1 MERTYLELASAI
13 VKTAP
18 MTRITRI
25 FPILAAWLLMLMLS
39 LPAQAQLEID
49 ITKGNLDPVQIAV
62 PNFLATTQSERDL
75 GQQVAEVIRADLER
89 SGLFKAL
96 DPASFLETQA
106 NIDYKPTFADW
117 RVIKADA
124 LVSGRIKTESASRI
138 LVEFR
143 LWDVFAGQQLKGVR
157 FATTPD
163 NWRRT
168 AHKASDAIYEAL
180 TGESGYFDS
189 RIVFIDEKG
198 NKVNKKKRL
207 AIMDQDGK
215 NPVYLLGGS
224 DLVLTP
230 RFSPNSQTIVYMSY
244 ENEKPNVYLLDI
256 ETGRRELLGDFPGMT
271 YAPHLSP
278 DGNSLI
284 LTMARRGNSDIYVM
298 DLKSRS
304 TTRLT
309 TDPAIDVSASY
320 SPDGKKIVF
329 NSDRGGSPQL
339 YTMDAN
345 GKNVK
350 RISFGKGRYS
360 APIWSPRGDK
370 IAFARSSKG
379 KFGIGIMDVDG
390 KNERMLTDSYLD
402 ESPTWSPNG
411 RVIIFSR
418 GYRGVEGRSE
428 VWSIDLTGQNLR
440 RVETPGMA
448 SDPAWSPLLP

>member
-1 MERTYLELASAI
+1 MERTYLEFAPAI
-13 VKTAP
+13 VKTALMTL
-18 MTRITRI
+18 MTRIFSVLT
-25 FPILAAWLLMLMLS
+25 AWAFTLLLS
-39 LPAQAQLEID
+39 LPAHAQLEID

-62 PNFLATTQSERDL
+62 PDFLASSQAEREL
-75 GQQVAEVIRADLER
+75 GRQIAEVIRADLER

-96 DPASFLETQA
+96 DPASFLETQT

-117 RVIKADA
+117 RVIKSDA
-124 LVSGRIKTESASRI
+124 LVSGRITTESSSRI
-138 LVEFR
+138 VMDFR

-157 FATTPD
+157 FAATPD

-180 TGESGYFDS
+180 TGEGGYFDS
-189 RIVFIDEKG
+189 RIVFIDERGPKTDR
-198 NKVNKKKRL
+198 KKRL
-207 AIMDQDGK
+207 AIMDQDGE

-230 RFSPNSQTIVYMSY
+230 RYSPNTQKIVYMSY
-244 ENEKPNVYLLDI
+244 ENNNPNVYLLDI

-278 DGNSLI
+278 DGNSII
-284 LTMARRGNSDIYVM
+284 LTMARRGNSDIYSM
-298 DLKSRS
+298 DLRSRS

-309 TDPAIDVSASY
+309 TDPSIDVSASY
-320 SPDGKKIVF
+320 SPNGRKIVF
-329 NSDRGGSPQL
+329 NSDRGGSPQI
-339 YTMDAN
+339 YVMNAN
-345 GKNVK
+345 GSSAK

-370 IAFARSSKG
+370 IAFSRSHDG
-379 KFGIGIMDVDG
+379 KFGIGVMDVDG
-390 KNERMLTDSYLD
+390 KNERMLTESYLD

-418 GYRGVEGRSE
+418 GYRGIEGRNE
-428 VWSIDLTGQNLR
+428 VWSVDLTGQNLR

-448 SDPAWSPLLP
+448 TDPAWSPLLP

>member
-1 MERTYLELASAI
+1 MERTYLELAPAI

-25 FPILAAWLLMLMLS
+25 LPILAIWLFTLLLS

-62 PNFLATTQSERDL
+62 PDFLATTQAERDL
-75 GQQVAEVIRADLER
+75 GAQIATVIRADLER

-96 DPASFLETQA
+96 DPASFLETQT

-117 RVIKADA
+117 RVVKADA

-198 NKVNKKKRL
+198 PKTNKTKRL
-207 AIMDQDGK
+207 AIMDQDGE

-230 RFSPNSQTIVYMSY
+230 RFSPNSQTIVYLSY
-244 ENEKPNVYLLDI
+244 ENDNPNVYLLDI

-278 DGNSLI
+278 DGKSLI
-284 LTMARRGNSDIYVM
+284 LTMERRGNNDIYVM
-298 DLKSRS
+298 DLTSRS

-329 NSDRGGSPQL
+329 NSDRGGTPQL

-370 IAFARSSKG
+370 IAFARSADG
-379 KFGIGIMDVDG
+379 KFGIGVMDVDG
-390 KNERMLTDSYLD
+390 RNERILTESYLD

-418 GYRGVEGRSE
+418 EYRGVEGRNE

>member
-1 MERTYLELASAI
+1 MERTYLEFASTI
-13 VKTAP
+13 VKTVE

-25 FPILAAWLLMLMLS
+25 FQILLGWIFFLSLS

-62 PNFLATTQSERDL
+62 PDFLATTQAEREL
-75 GQQVAEVIRADLER
+75 GAKVAEVIRADLER
-89 SGLFKAL
+89 SGLFRAL
-96 DPASFLETQA
+96 APESFLETQT

-124 LVSGRIKTESASRI
+124 LVSGRIKTESDSRV

-168 AHKASDAIYEAL
+168 AHKASDAIYQAL

-198 NKVNKKKRL
+198 PKTNRTKRL
-207 AIMDQDGK
+207 AIMDQDGES
-215 NPVYLLGGS
+215 PVYLLGGS

-244 ENEKPNVYLLDI
+244 ENNNPNVYLLNI

-271 YAPHLSP
+271 FAPNFSP
-278 DGNSLI
+278 KGDKLI
-284 LTMARRGNSDIYVM
+284 MSMSRRGNSDLYLM
-298 DLKSRS
+298 DLRSRS

-309 TDPAIDVSASY
+309 TDPAIDVSASFA
-320 SPDGKKIVF
+320 PDGRKIAF
-329 NSDRGGSPQL
+329 NSDRGSSPQI

-360 APIWSPRGDK
+360 APVWSPRGDK
-370 IAFARSSKG
+370 IAFVRSQSG
-379 KFGIGIMDVDG
+379 KFGIGVMDVDG
-390 KNERMLTDSYLD
+390 KNERMLTESYLD

-411 RVIIFSR
+411 RVILFSR
-418 GYRGVEGRSE
+418 DTRGSRNGSE
-428 VWSIDLTGQNLR
+428 VWSVDLTGQNLR
-440 RVETPGMA
+440 RVETPGQA

>member
-1 MERTYLELASAI
+1 MTR
-13 VKTAP
+13 
-18 MTRITRI
+18 MTRIP
-25 FPILAAWLLMLMLS
+25 FILMAWLMTGVLS
-39 LPAQAQLEID
+39 LFFGQPAYAQLEID
-49 ITKGNLDPVQIAV
+49 ITKGNLDPVQIAI
-62 PNFLATTQSERDL
+62 PDFIASTRAEREL
-75 GQQVAEVIRADLER
+75 GSQIADVIRADLER

-96 DPASFLETQA
+96 DPASFLETQT

-117 RVIKADA
+117 RVIKSDA
-124 LVSGRIKTESASRI
+124 LVSGRIKSESSSRI

-157 FATTPD
+157 FAATPD
-163 NWRRT
+163 NWRRS

-189 RIVFIDEKG
+189 RIVFIDERGPKTR
-198 NKVNKKKRL
+198 KEKRL
-207 AIMDQDGK
+207 AIMDQDGE

-230 RFSPNSQTIVYMSY
+230 RYSPNTQTIVYMSY
-244 ENEKPNVYLLDI
+244 ENSNPHVYLLDI

-284 LTMARRGNSDIYVM
+284 LTMERGGNSDIYVM
-298 DLKSRS
+298 DLRSRS
-304 TTRLT
+304 TSRLT

-320 SPDGKKIVF
+320 SPDGRNIVF

-339 YTMDAN
+339 YTMTAN
-345 GKNVK
+345 GQSAK

-370 IAFARSSKG
+370 IAFVNARDG
-379 KFGIGIMDVDG
+379 KYGIGVMDVDG
-390 KNERMLTDSYLD
+390 RNERILTESYID

-418 GYRGVEGRSE
+418 GYRGAEGRSE
-428 VWSIDLTGQNLR
+428 VWSVDLTGQNLR
-440 RVETPGMA
+440 RVQTPGMA